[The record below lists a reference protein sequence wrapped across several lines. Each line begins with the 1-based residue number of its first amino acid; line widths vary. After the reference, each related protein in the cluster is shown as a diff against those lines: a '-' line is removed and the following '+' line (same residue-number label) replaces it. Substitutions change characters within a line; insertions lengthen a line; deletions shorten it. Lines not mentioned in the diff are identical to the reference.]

1 MLMKK
6 VSIVIALYN
15 SEKTIEKVVDEIKD
29 VFSKQDKYFYEI
41 VLVNDYSPDGV
52 LKVAKGLAANDK
64 AIKVIHLAKNSGQT
78 NAVIEGYRHATGEFV
93 VEMDDDFQ
101 MPAASIMDMLEELED
116 KDYDVV
122 FAKYPDQKESLF
134 RRFGSAFNNK
144 MTQVML
150 NKPKHIRVN
159 SFFVMRKF
167 VRDEMIKYSNNYP
180 YLYGMIFAITRNV
193 GNVNVDHRERTNGK
207 SNYTL
212 KKLVSLWLNGFLNFS
227 VEPLRVAMKLGGFMA
242 IVSFLAVIGLI
253 VQRLLYPTK
262 AIGWSSIMATIV
274 FFAGIQL
281 MCIGIMG
288 EYLGRQ
294 YISSSGMPR
303 VTVKEKINCEDEGED
318 D

>member
-41 VLVNDYSPDGV
+41 VLVNDFSPDGV
-52 LKVAKGLAANDK
+52 LKVAKRLAADDK

-134 RRFGSAFNNK
+134 RRLGSAFNNK

-150 NKPKHIRVN
+150 NKPKDIRVN

-167 VRDEMIKYSNNYP
+167 VRDEMVRYSNNYP
-180 YLYGMIFAITRNV
+180 YLYGMIFGITRNV

-227 VEPLRVAMKLGGFMA
+227 VEPLRVAMKLGGLIA
-242 IVSFLAVIGLI
+242 GVSFLAVIGLI
-253 VQRLLYPTK
+253 IQRLLYPTK
-262 AIGWSSIMATIV
+262 AMGWSSLMVTIV

-281 MCIGIMG
+281 MCLGIMG
-288 EYLGRQ
+288 EYIGRQ
-294 YISSSGMPR
+294 YISNSGMPR
-303 VTVKEKINCEDEGED
+303 VTVKEKINCEDEGEED
-318 D
+318 

>member
-1 MLMKK
+1 
-6 VSIVIALYN
+6 
-15 SEKTIEKVVDEIKD
+15 
-29 VFSKQDKYFYEI
+29 
-41 VLVNDYSPDGV
+41 
-52 LKVAKGLAANDK
+52 
-64 AIKVIHLAKNSGQT
+64 
-78 NAVIEGYRHATGEFV
+78 
-93 VEMDDDFQ
+93 
-101 MPAASIMDMLEELED
+101 
-116 KDYDVV
+116 
-122 FAKYPDQKESLF
+122 
-134 RRFGSAFNNK
+134 
-144 MTQVML
+144 
-150 NKPKHIRVN
+150 
-159 SFFVMRKF
+159 MRKF